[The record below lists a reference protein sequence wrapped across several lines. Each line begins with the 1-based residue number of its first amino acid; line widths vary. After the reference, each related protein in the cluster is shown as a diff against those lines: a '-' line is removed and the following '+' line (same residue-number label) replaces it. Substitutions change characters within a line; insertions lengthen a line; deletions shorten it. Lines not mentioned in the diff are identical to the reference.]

1 MAKTCQLGLRL
12 EEDDGQNLK
21 RISRLTGRSEQDVV
35 RDSIRM
41 YVRYVDE
48 QQQFLDSV
56 ERGWYELRSGLGEV
70 VAEDDSFFESVS
82 REIRNNGSAA

>member
-1 MAKTCQLGLRL
+1 MAKNCQSELRF
-12 EEDDGQNLK
+12 EED
-21 RISRLTGRSEQDVV
+21 EV
-35 RDSIRM
+35 RDL
-41 YVRYVDE
+41 DG

-82 REIRNNGSAA
+82 REIRNNGYVGLISLQHCS

>member
-12 EEDDGQNLK
+12 EEGDGQDLK

-56 ERGWYELRSGLGEV
+56 ERGWYELRSGLGELV
-70 VAEDDSFFESVS
+70 TEEDTFFESVG
-82 REIRNNGSAA
+82 REIRDNESAA